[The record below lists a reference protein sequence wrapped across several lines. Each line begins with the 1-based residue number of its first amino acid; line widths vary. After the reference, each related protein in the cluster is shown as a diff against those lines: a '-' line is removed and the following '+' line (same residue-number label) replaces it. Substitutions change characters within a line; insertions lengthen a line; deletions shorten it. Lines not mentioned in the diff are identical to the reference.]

1 MISANCEPRCA
12 SWCIGLQ
19 ACLEPYLWWWPLLL
33 KGWWWWWWKALH
45 ELFQSRPGI
54 VCKVWKGAGVQE
66 QTPRSIFATSERS
79 SWSGLTEKLS
89 LLRLSLTA
97 LSPLEKSIFK
107 LEALCNLLW
116 RSAWSTFDHPYRIL
130 RLSTPVHSI
139 FHRVLFNFKSIY
151 RNEIVDTLLFILPP
165 PCFAWQWTSPVG
177 KVCCSCC
184 CCCCLPSFSLSL
196 VQMWGGVL
204 TRCGGYN
211 VVSVEFGVIVAWCVW
226 VEIGLKG
233 LERFPLVLVVILA
246 TEKDVGNDDWWWW
259 WWWWWR

>member
-1 MISANCEPRCA
+1 MMATAAERLMMMVMKSFAWVVSKQAGHCLQGMKGRRCA
-12 SWCIGLQ
+12 
-19 ACLEPYLWWWPLLL
+19 
-33 KGWWWWWWKALH
+33 
-45 ELFQSRPGI
+45 
-54 VCKVWKGAGVQE
+54 GA
-66 QTPRSIFATSERS
+66 RSIFATSERG

-139 FHRVLFNFKSIY
+139 FHRVFFNFKSIY

-184 CCCCLPSFSLSL
+184 CCCCCLPSFSLSL
-196 VQMWGGVL
+196 VQMWGGAL

-211 VVSVEFGVIVAWCVW
+211 IVSVEFGVIVAWCVW

-246 TEKDVGNDDWWWW
+246 TEKDVGDNDWWWWWWRWWWWWW
-259 WWWWWR
+259 WWWWWRWRNGWW